1 MGVDLPDTMSARERA
16 IAAALVLAILGSL
29 GFMIAYAR
37 GAGTQW
43 EGVALAVAL
52 SGFLLAAL
60 GWAFWI
66 VGDERVVDE
75 RDTYPSDEADRR
87 GLVAEARDAQAEVTR
102 SGMLV
107 RLLLGAFG
115 VFGLATI
122 FPFRSLGPAPGT
134 TLFKTKWKRGDR
146 MVREDG
152 TAVRESDL
160 NVGSVITVFPE
171 GAIGDA
177 SSQTMLVRLPDGL
190 GQSVDGYVAYS
201 KICTHAGCPV
211 ALYRAAAHEL
221 MCPCHQSIFDVVD
234 AGKVVSG
241 PADHALPQL
250 PIEVSS
256 DGYLRAKGDF
266 PVPVGPGFWNRG

>member
-1 MGVDLPDTMSARERA
+1 MGVDLPDTMSVKERT

-29 GFMIAYAR
+29 GFMTAYAR
-37 GAGTQW
+37 SAGTQW

-52 SGFLLAAL
+52 GGFLLAAL

-75 RDTYPSDEADRR
+75 RDTYPSDASDRSGAVSEAQS
-87 GLVAEARDAQAEVTR
+87 AQAEVTR

-107 RLLLGAFG
+107 KLLLGALG
-115 VFGLATI
+115 VFGLAAI
-122 FPFRSLGPAPGT
+122 FPFRSLGPAPGNA
-134 TLFKTKWKRGDR
+134 LFKTKWKRGDR

-160 NVGSVITVFPE
+160 NVGSVVTVFPE

-211 ALYRAAAHEL
+211 ALYRAKEHEL

-234 AGKVVSG
+234 AGKVISG

-266 PVPVGPGFWNRG
+266 PVPVGPGFWERG